1 MFGSEEERRGG
12 REKGK
17 DGTGKE
23 RGEGRQVM
31 LGPRLGTGRERRAD
45 ARFTHPTQPRT
56 HSRTHSRTHTQG
68 RGRRTIPNTEPREA
82 F

>member
-56 HSRTHSRTHTQG
+56 HSRTHTQG